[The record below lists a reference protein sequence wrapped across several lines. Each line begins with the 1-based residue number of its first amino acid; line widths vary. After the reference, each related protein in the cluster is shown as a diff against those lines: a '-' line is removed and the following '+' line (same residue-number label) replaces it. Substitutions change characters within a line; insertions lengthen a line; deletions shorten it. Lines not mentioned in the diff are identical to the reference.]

1 MNRVIDILRR
11 FDKKTIL
18 FASVALLLFLNL
30 FRLAAGYYSDQVTEV
45 EAQQALLAQY
55 QATVEKLPDLKKRV
69 GRLER
74 RAAFLEDYLFT
85 GDSVD
90 EISSAM
96 QIMLQKMVTDAGL
109 DPESIR
115 PIIKGKKGQTGKYES
130 IEIKIRLAGT
140 MPQLVDFLSRFYK
153 NKKLFVVNSFTV
165 KPYKK
170 TQLKVFFDIKGFY
183 LIKTAG

>member
-1 MNRVIDILRR
+1 M
-11 FDKKTIL
+11 
-18 FASVALLLFLNL
+18 SVALLLFLNL
-30 FRLAAGYYSDQVTEV
+30 FRLAVGYYKDQVAEEET
-45 EAQQALLAQY
+45 QQALLAQH

-74 RAAFLEDYLFT
+74 RGAFLEDYLFT

-96 QIMLQKMVTDAGL
+96 QIQLQKMVTDAGL

-115 PIIKGKKGQTGKYES
+115 PIIKKKKGQTDKYES
-130 IEIKIRLAGT
+130 VEIKIRLAGT
-140 MPQLVDFLSRFYK
+140 MPQLINFLSRFYK
-153 NKKLFVVNSFTV
+153 NKKLFVVESFTV

-170 TQLKVFFDIKGFY
+170 TQVKVFFDIKGFY
-183 LIKTAG
+183 FLKKAG

>member
-1 MNRVIDILRR
+1 MNRIIDVLRR
-11 FDKKTIL
+11 FDRKTIL
-18 FASVALLLFLNL
+18 LVSVALLLFLNL
-30 FRLAAGYYSDQVTEV
+30 FRLAAGYYGNQVE
-45 EAQQALLAQY
+45 ELGSQQALLEQY

-69 GRLER
+69 GSLER
-74 RAAFLEDYLFT
+74 RAAYLENYLFT
-85 GDSVD
+85 GNSVD

-115 PIIKGKKGQTGKYES
+115 PIIHGKKGQEGKYES

-140 MPQLVDFLSRFYK
+140 MPQLVDFLGRFYQ
-153 NKKLFVVNSFTV
+153 NKKLFVVESFTV

-183 LIKTAG
+183 SIKTAG

>member
-1 MNRVIDILRR
+1 MNRLIDVFRR
-11 FDKKTIL
+11 FDRKTIL
-18 FASVALLLFLNL
+18 LTSVALLLFLNL
-30 FRLAAGYYSDQVTEV
+30 FRLAVGYYKNQVVEV
-45 EAQQALLAQY
+45 ETQQALLAQY
-55 QATVEKLPDLKKRV
+55 QETVEKLPDLKKRV

-74 RAAFLEDYLFT
+74 RGAFLEAYLFT

-96 QIMLQKMVTDAGL
+96 QIQLQKMVTDAGL

-115 PIIKGKKGQTGKYES
+115 PIVQSKKGQTGKYES

-140 MPQLVDFLSRFYK
+140 MPQLVDFLGRFYG
-153 NKKLFVVNSFTV
+153 NKKLFVVESFTV

-183 LIKTAG
+183 SIKTVG

>member
-1 MNRVIDILRR
+1 MNRVIDVLRR
-11 FDKKTIL
+11 FDRKTIL
-18 FASVALLLFLNL
+18 LVSVALLLFLNL
-30 FRLAAGYYSDQVTEV
+30 FRLAAGYYNDQKAEV
-45 EAQQALLAQY
+45 ETQQALLAQY
-55 QATVEKLPDLKKRV
+55 QATAAKLPELKKQV

-74 RAAFLEDYLFT
+74 RAGLLEDYLFT
-85 GDSVD
+85 GTSVD

-115 PIIKGKKGQTGKYES
+115 PIVQGKKGESGKYES

-140 MPQLVDFLSRFYK
+140 MPQLVDFLGRFYK
-153 NKKLFVVNSFTV
+153 NKKLFVVDSFTV

-170 TQLKVFFDIKGFY
+170 TELKVFFDIKGFY
-183 LIKTAG
+183 SIKTAG